1 MIEASKFCSK
11 WPQWLR
17 CAFSC
22 MCRSWLLKYFT
33 KSRETFSRHV
43 HPRVILYNFQIQQ
56 RIYTLSCSLGWE
68 REWRGREGMRST
80 LSTMLLNFVTFV
92 LPSSATCINISRRSI
107 IPVYF
112 ALGRPLIHLRFYG
125 TSPVPRRLEK
135 LINPCKIRNKED
147 TWISLQMPALG
158 FVHPPTSPFLM
169 SEDLRCETLE
179 TSKSENRKKKS
190 K

>member
-1 MIEASKFCSK
+1 
-11 WPQWLR
+11 
-17 CAFSC
+17 

-43 HPRVILYNFQIQQ
+43 HPRVILDNFQIQQ

-68 REWRGREGMRST
+68 RVERREGMRST
-80 LSTMLLNFVTFV
+80 LSILLLNFVTFV

-112 ALGRPLIHLRFYG
+112 ALGRPLILLRFYG
-125 TSPVPRRLEK
+125 TAPVHRSLEK

-158 FVHPPTSPFLM
+158 FAHPPTTPFLM
-169 SEDLRCETLE
+169 SEDLRCEIE
-179 TSKSENRKKKS
+179 TSRAVVRGKKDKKREHIFLNLES
-190 K
+190 RAPFFREA